1 MPMIGNYM
9 PIKSLDMTLNREIMT
24 PKLFQKTDKLYHY
37 TSFET
42 ALKIIAS
49 GKLRY
54 GRLRDMNDVNEAYRY
69 VYYNKDLNISSQDV
83 LQELSLYRQLSFSVD
98 GVNCGYNISP
108 MWGHYAQKG
117 RGVCL
122 VIDRNK
128 IEKLLSLKTDVY
140 SKTITYKSNYSGDI
154 DIEMSDIP
162 QSIASQK
169 DEIFFSKSSEWE
181 YEQEYR
187 IVKKFNNTNGDEFL
201 DIKDCI
207 IAVIMYY
214 ADDVN
219 YNDKIFDSLNYHILK
234 RMNEENYLIL
244 ELSNTLEC
252 KGTLCDCDGTIYSEP
267 IDILSIDA

>member
-1 MPMIGNYM
+1 MVGKGML
-9 PIKSLDMTLNREIMT
+9 IKLSDIIMSRKIIT
-24 PKLFQKTDKLYHY
+24 PKAFQSIEKLYHY
-37 TSFET
+37 TCFET

-49 GKLRY
+49 GHLRY
-54 GRLRDMNDVNEAYRY
+54 GRLSNMNDINEAYRY
-69 VYYNKDLNISSQDV
+69 VYYNRDLNISSQDV

-122 VIDRNK
+122 VFDRNK
-128 IEKLLSLKTDVY
+128 LENKLSEQSNVY
-140 SKTITYKSNYSGDI
+140 SRTITYKSNYNGDI
-154 DIEMSDIP
+154 DIKMSDIP

-219 YNDKIFDSLNYHILK
+219 YSNSVFDSLNYHILRK
-234 RMNEENYLIL
+234 VGGDEMLIL
-244 ELSNTLEC
+244 ELSKTLAHSA
-252 KGTLCDCDGTIYSEP
+252 TLCDCKSNSYSDLLEESTI
-267 IDILSIDA
+267 DV

>member
-1 MPMIGNYM
+1 MVGKGMLIKLLDTTMNRKMI
-9 PIKSLDMTLNREIMT
+9 T
-24 PKLFQKTDKLYHY
+24 PKAFQSIEKLYHY

-49 GKLRY
+49 GQLRY
-54 GRLRDMNDVNEAYRY
+54 GRLSNMNDVNEAY
-69 VYYNKDLNISSQDV
+69 KFISFGHKIDINTQEV
-83 LQELSLYRQLSFSVD
+83 LDELSLYRQLSFSQD
-98 GVNCGYNISP
+98 RDNCGYNISP

-122 VIDRNK
+122 VFDRNK
-128 IEKLLSLKTDVY
+128 LENKLSEQSNVY

-169 DEIFFSKSSEWE
+169 EGIFFSKSSEWE

-214 ADDVN
+214 TDDVN
-219 YNDKIFDSLNYHILK
+219 YSNSVFDSLNYHILRK
-234 RMNEENYLIL
+234 VGGDEMLIL
-244 ELSNTLEC
+244 ELSNVL
-252 KGTLCDCDGTIYSEP
+252 GYNGILRDCEGNLYSE
-267 IDILSIDA
+267 S

>member
-69 VYYNKDLNISSQDV
+69 VYYNKDLNISFQDV

-108 MWGHYAQKG
+108 MWGHYAHKG

-122 VIDRNK
+122 VFDKNK
-128 IEKLLSLKTDVY
+128 IDKLLSSETNVYCGAITYTPKYNGEIDLKT
-140 SKTITYKSNYSGDI
+140 SN
-154 DIEMSDIP
+154 IP
-162 QSIASQK
+162 YSIANQR

-187 IVKKFNNTNGDEFL
+187 VVKKFNDTDGDEFL

-244 ELSNTLEC
+244 ELSNTLGCEA
-252 KGTLCDCDGTIYSEP
+252 TLCDCDGTIYSEP

>member
-1 MPMIGNYM
+1 
-9 PIKSLDMTLNREIMT
+9 MT

-49 GKLRY
+49 GKLKY

-187 IVKKFNNTNGDEFL
+187 VVKKFNDTDGDKFL

-207 IAVIMYY
+207 IAVMMYY

-219 YNDKIFDSLNYHILK
+219 YSNSVFDSLNYHILRK
-234 RMNEENYLIL
+234 VGGDEMLIL
-244 ELSNTLEC
+244 ELSKTLAHSA
-252 KGTLCDCDGTIYSEP
+252 TLCDCKSNSYSDLLEESTI
-267 IDILSIDA
+267 DV

>member
-1 MPMIGNYM
+1 MKIN
-9 PIKSLDMTLNREIMT
+9 IMT
-24 PKLFQKTDKLYHY
+24 PKLFQDTDKLYHY

-42 ALKIIAS
+42 SLKIIAS
-49 GKLRY
+49 GQLRY
-54 GRLRDMNDVNEAYRY
+54 GRLSNMNDVNEAY
-69 VYYNKDLNISSQDV
+69 KFISFGHKIDINTQEV
-83 LQELSLYRQLSFSVD
+83 LDELSLYRQLSFSQD
-98 GVNCGYNISP
+98 RDNCGYNISP

-187 IVKKFNNTNGDEFL
+187 VVKKFNDTNGDEFL

-244 ELSNTLEC
+244 ELSNTLEY

>member
-1 MPMIGNYM
+1 MDGKNML
-9 PIKSLDMTLNREIMT
+9 IKLLDTTMNRKMVT
-24 PKLFQKTDKLYHY
+24 PKAFQSIEKLYHY

-54 GRLRDMNDVNEAYRY
+54 GRLMDMNDVNEAYRY

-108 MWGHYAQKG
+108 MWGHYAHKG

-122 VIDRNK
+122 VFDRNK
-128 IEKLLSLKTDVY
+128 LENKLLEQSNVF
-140 SKTITYKSNYSGDI
+140 SKTITYVPNYSGYI
-154 DIEMSDIP
+154 YIKASDIA
-162 QSIASQK
+162 QNIANQK

-187 IVKKFNNTNGDEFL
+187 VIKKFNDTDGDEFF

-244 ELSNTLEC
+244 ELSNTLKCE
-252 KGTLCDCDGTIYSEP
+252 GTLCDCDGTIYSEP

>member
-1 MPMIGNYM
+1 MKIN
-9 PIKSLDMTLNREIMT
+9 IMT
-24 PKLFQKTDKLYHY
+24 PKLFQDTDKLYHY

-49 GKLRY
+49 GQLRY
-54 GRLRDMNDVNEAYRY
+54 GRLSNMNDVNEAYRY

-122 VIDRNK
+122 VFDRNK
-128 IEKLLSLKTDVY
+128 LENKLSEQSNVY
-140 SKTITYKSNYSGDI
+140 SRTITYKSNYSGDI
-154 DIEMSDIP
+154 DIKMSDIP

-219 YNDKIFDSLNYHILK
+219 YSNSVFDSLNYHILRK
-234 RMNEENYLIL
+234 VGGDEMLIL
-244 ELSNTLEC
+244 ELSNVL
-252 KGTLCDCDGTIYSEP
+252 GYNGILRDCEGKLYSE
-267 IDILSIDA
+267 S

>member
-42 ALKIIAS
+42 SLKIIAS

-108 MWGHYAQKG
+108 MWGHYAHKG

-122 VIDRNK
+122 VFDKNK
-128 IEKLLSLKTDVY
+128 IDKLLSSETNVYCGAITYTPKYNGEIDLKT
-140 SKTITYKSNYSGDI
+140 SN
-154 DIEMSDIP
+154 IP
-162 QSIASQK
+162 YSIANQR

-187 IVKKFNNTNGDEFL
+187 VVKKFNDTDGDEFL

-244 ELSNTLEC
+244 ELSNTLGCEV
-252 KGTLCDCDGTIYSEP
+252 TLCDCDGTIYSEP